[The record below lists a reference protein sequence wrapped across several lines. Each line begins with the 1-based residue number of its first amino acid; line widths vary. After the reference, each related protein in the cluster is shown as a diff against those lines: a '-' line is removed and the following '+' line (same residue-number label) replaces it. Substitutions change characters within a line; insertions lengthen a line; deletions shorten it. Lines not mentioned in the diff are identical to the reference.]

1 LVAWRKS
8 QLNRLEK
15 KFTEPLVIKSDED
28 LQPMWKAMES
38 RVTKRKTLT
47 IEEAGGRMGRSNI
60 RSTDEEVWLEAGM
73 YDEVDDDKRGD
84 TKN

>member
-8 QLNRLEK
+8 QLDRLEK

-47 IEEAGGRMGRSNI
+47 IEEAG
-60 RSTDEEVWLEAGM
+60 LEAGM
-73 YDEVDDDKRGD
+73 YDEVDDAERGD